1 MAERDKMKYVQRF
14 DKEFQNKLL
23 TPAHHL
29 NPRRDRYSSFR
40 IIFELLEKKKDKN
53 FLIVETGCMR
63 ADHGQLAFGDDGA
76 STFIFDDFINFYDG
90 EVLSVDINQNNVNH
104 AKSMVSTKTI
114 VECMDSVEFLWNLP
128 SSKKIDF
135 LYLDSYDFDPENPIP
150 SQLHHVKELC
160 AVMKNLK
167 KGTII
172 VVDDHLNTPEFASYR
187 STLAKGGKA
196 GFIENFMSNVKAEV
210 LHDGYQIVWRL

>member
-1 MAERDKMKYVQRF
+1 MKKFSQIF
-14 DKEFQNKLL
+14 KEKYYDLML
-23 TPAHHL
+23 KPSHPS
-29 NPRRDRYSSFR
+29 NPIRNRADSFYL
-40 IIFELLEKKKDKN
+40 IFNELEKIKN
-53 FLIVETGCMR
+53 DNFIIVETGCMR
-63 ADHGQLAFGDDGA
+63 SDHGDLCFGDDGA
-76 STFIFDDFINFYDG
+76 STFIFDDFIIFYDG
-90 EVLSVDINQNNVNH
+90 EVLSVDINQSNVNH

-135 LYLDSYDFDPENPIP
+135 LYLDSYDFDPDNPIP

-172 VVDDHLNTPEFASYR
+172 VVDDHLNTSEFDSYR

-196 GFIENFMSNVKAEV
+196 GFIENFMTNVKAEV